1 MIYTVTLNP
10 SLDYIAKTD
19 NINIGKTNRTS
30 DEYIVPGGKGLNV
43 SILLSRLGV
52 DTTALGFSAG
62 FTGAELERLL
72 KETGIKTDFSE
83 AQGTT
88 RINVKISHSEI
99 TEFNGSGVSLGK
111 SDIENIKSK
120 IAELKNGDWLV
131 LSGSIP
137 KGADAEIYKELASA
151 APEGVRVVV
160 DAVGEPLR
168 LALETKPFLIKPNRD
183 ELEDF
188 FSVSIKTEADV
199 ILFGKK
205 LQALGARNVLISLGE
220 KGAVLLSEDFGI
232 HSQLPPKGETKNTVA
247 AGDSMIAGFIKRYE
261 ETKNFEDSLKFSVA
275 AGSATA
281 YSDWIAQRELIEELY
296 NSVC

>member
-19 NINIGKTNRTS
+19 NMNIGKTNRTS

-99 TEFNGSGVSLGK
+99 TEFNGSGIELK
-111 SDIENIKSK
+111 ESDIESLISK
-120 IAELKNGDWLV
+120 IKKIEAGDWLV

-137 KGADAEIYKELASA
+137 KGADSSIYKRLAQSA
-151 APEGVRVVV
+151 KEGVKVVI
-160 DAVGEPLR
+160 DAIGEPLKT
-168 LALETKPFLIKPNRD
+168 ALETKPFLIKPNRD
-183 ELEDF
+183 ELEEL

-205 LQALGARNVLISLGE
+205 LQALGARNVLVSLGE
-220 KGAVLLSEDFGI
+220 RGAVLLSEDFGI

-247 AGDSMIAGFIKRYE
+247 AGDSMIAGFIKCYLDTADYE
-261 ETKNFEDSLKFSVA
+261 TALKYSVA

-281 YSDWIAQRELIEELY
+281 FSDWIAEPKLINELY
-296 NSVC
+296 STL